1 MEKWNLATNNRR
13 LTSDKGICA
22 EMMSWSIY
30 VPNHA
35 LYAEMDSTEIIHKNT
50 VDSHTLPVKSH
61 RWRPGV
67 AGMNW

>member
-1 MEKWNLATNNRR
+1 
-13 LTSDKGICA
+13 
-22 EMMSWSIY
+22 MMSWSIY

-61 RWRPGV
+61 SWRPGV